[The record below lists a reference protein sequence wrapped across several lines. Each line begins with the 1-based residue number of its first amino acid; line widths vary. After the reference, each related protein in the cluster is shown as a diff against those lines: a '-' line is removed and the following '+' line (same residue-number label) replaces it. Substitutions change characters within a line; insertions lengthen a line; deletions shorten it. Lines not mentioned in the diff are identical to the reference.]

1 MRTSGASTQTLP
13 TQVLPVQ
20 VMPVAWPDGP
30 STGGWR
36 GRPSHATITPEAR
49 MDDRTREAAAGMVT
63 AGGVETLLDRRLSLV
78 SVVYLLAGVSATCVL
93 SLLIFYA
100 VEVPRGSPHL
110 FGPTSDLTT
119 SLWNL
124 LLTPLLVASVAALNS
139 RGGRILIWIT
149 VILSVIGAAG
159 SMLLVIDAV
168 PFGLS
173 TPVSVAAVLAQAA
186 WVYALCESWRRLQE
200 RAAANLRMLTL
211 GRLMGL
217 GQWVGA
223 LLVGISFVFGWG
235 TPLQRVIMVVGLIP
249 GALSWM
255 AWPVWFAMLGRSLGR
270 VGGGQE
276 RP

>member
-1 MRTSGASTQTLP
+1 
-13 TQVLPVQ
+13 
-20 VMPVAWPDGP
+20 
-30 STGGWR
+30 
-36 GRPSHATITPEAR
+36 
-49 MDDRTREAAAGMVT
+49 MDDRTRGAPAGIVD
-63 AGGVETLLDRRLSLV
+63 AGGVEPLLDRRLSTV
-78 SVVYLLAGVSATCVL
+78 SLVYLLSAVSATCVL

-100 VEVPRGSPHL
+100 VEVPRGSSHI

-119 SLWNL
+119 SVWNL
-124 LLTPLLVASVAALNS
+124 LLTPLLIASVAVLNT

-159 SMLLVIDAV
+159 SMLLVVDAV
-168 PFGLS
+168 PFGVS

-186 WVYALCESWRRLQE
+186 WVYALCESWRRPQE
-200 RAAANLRMLTL
+200 RVVADSHLLTL

-255 AWPVWFAMLGRSLGR
+255 AWPVWFAMLGRFLSSAT
-270 VGGGQE
+270 GGQE

>member
-1 MRTSGASTQTLP
+1 
-13 TQVLPVQ
+13 
-20 VMPVAWPDGP
+20 
-30 STGGWR
+30 
-36 GRPSHATITPEAR
+36 
-49 MDDRTREAAAGMVT
+49 MDDRTRAAPAGIVN
-63 AGGVETLLDRRLSLV
+63 AGGVETMLDRRLSMV
-78 SVVYLLAGVSATCVL
+78 SLVYLLAAVSATCVL

-100 VEVPRGSPHL
+100 VEVPRGSPHI

-124 LLTPLLVASVAALNS
+124 LLTPLLIASVAALNT
-139 RGGRILIWIT
+139 RGGRILIRIA

-168 PFGLS
+168 PFGVS

-200 RAAANLRMLTL
+200 RVTASSRMLTL
-211 GRLMGL
+211 GQLMGV

-223 LLVGISFVFGWG
+223 LVVGISFVFGWG
-235 TPLQRVIMVVGLIP
+235 TTPQRVIMVVGLIP

-270 VGGGQE
+270 AGDGQE